1 MLRFSS
7 GALSLCI
14 AGLVLFFANGARM
27 RSASVAI
34 YDRLPDRIDAD
45 ARYVVYS
52 HGLIVEGDDETPVS
66 PEFGRYDFPAIRRA
80 LFDGGGFNL
89 IAPHRPK
96 NADYGQYVDTL
107 VSWVRQLLTAG
118 VRAGRI
124 TLVGF
129 SRGGQMTA
137 SASSRLASEHI
148 NTALIAICSNG
159 DFVRDPPLSL
169 GGRLLSLYETSDSV
183 GSCATLAARS
193 HLASFNEIAISTGK
207 SHGAFFQPQTV
218 WMDPLRQWIASTNR

>member
-1 MLRFSS
+1 M
-7 GALSLCI
+7 
-14 AGLVLFFANGARM
+14 
-27 RSASVAI
+27 AI

-96 NADYGQYVDTL
+96 DADYGQYVDTL
-107 VSWVRQLLTAG
+107 VSWVRQLLRAG
-118 VRAGRI
+118 VRPGRI

-159 DFVRDPPLSL
+159 DFVRDPPLIPGRPPAVPLRDLGLGRVLCGARGQESSGVVQGDRHLHRKEPRGVLPAPAGVDASPPGVDCEHESL
-169 GGRLLSLYETSDSV
+169 
-183 GSCATLAARS
+183 RS
-193 HLASFNEIAISTGK
+193 HGWLTLHFLATTTRTRG
-207 SHGAFFQPQTV
+207 
-218 WMDPLRQWIASTNR
+218 

>member
-1 MLRFSS
+1 MRRFSTC
-7 GALSLCI
+7 ALCI
-14 AGLVLFFANGARM
+14 AGLVLFSANGAWLGA
-27 RSASVAI
+27 ASVAI

-96 NADYGQYVDTL
+96 DADYGQYVDTL
-107 VSWVRQLLTAG
+107 VSWMRQLLKAG
-118 VRAGRI
+118 VRPGRI

-137 SASSRLASEHI
+137 SASGRLASEQI

-159 DFVRDPPLSL
+159 DFVRDPPLTL

-183 GSCATLAARS
+183 GSCAGLAARS
-193 HLASFNEIAISTGK
+193 HLASFKEIAISTGR
-207 SHGAFFQPQTV
+207 SHGAFFQPLPV
-218 WMDPLRQWIASTNR
+218 WMGPLREWIASTNR